1 MNARISLAIALAL
14 SVVSGVAAQQVR
26 DAGGAATPPR
36 VGTGVISGTV
46 TTDEQTPQ
54 AVRRATV
61 SIINTDGS
69 VSRTTYTDEA
79 GRFTVGTLPEG
90 RYNLSVSKAPFLRTN
105 YGARRFD
112 LPGTPITLKDGGRM
126 TDIALR
132 LQRGGVVSGRITDE
146 NGEPAFGVSIRL
158 LQVRTQFGE
167 RTYVPVSTTGSSTDM
182 TDDRGVFRL
191 FGLPPGEY
199 VVSAAPRVGA
209 GEIRAM
215 TEQEIHDIMQALQQQ
230 QQQQQQAA
238 TQGAQ
243 ATSTTGQRPAPNASQ
258 PGQPS
263 PSDVDKVT
271 VAFTPVFYPGTTVA
285 ASAATIALGPGE
297 ERTGIDFALR
307 LVRTSTIEGTVAV
320 PAGIAPQS
328 VQLMLTP
335 STSGSNAG
343 NVTVDMVSIQRAP
356 VGADGR
362 FKYTGVAPGQYTISA
377 QATKSTNGA
386 APPPPPPPPPPP
398 GAAGAGQVV
407 TFNRVTVAGGGGGD
421 LTLGDLMMVAPG
433 GGDPNGTPYWAQADV
448 AIDGVPVAGVSLA
461 LQPGLTVTGRVEFK
475 SANPRAGDYKRVQLS
490 LMPTGSGNGL
500 RIATSFPVSQVD
512 ETGKFTITGVIPGR
526 YQIRGNAPVAQG
538 SGPGAPWSLSSAVVK
553 GRDVLDFPLDVA
565 PGDELTDAVVTFTD
579 ARQSISGS
587 LQDASGRPAP
597 DYTIVVFAADKA
609 YWTQGAR
616 RTRTAR
622 PGTDGKFTIA
632 NLPPGDYRMA
642 AVVDVAP
649 TDINDRAF
657 LEQIVG
663 ASIAIK
669 LGVGE
674 NKVQDLKIAGGL

>member
-1 MNARISLAIALAL
+1 
-14 SVVSGVAAQQVR
+14 
-26 DAGGAATPPR
+26 
-36 VGTGVISGTV
+36 
-46 TTDEQTPQ
+46 
-54 AVRRATV
+54 
-61 SIINTDGS
+61 
-69 VSRTTYTDEA
+69 
-79 GRFTVGTLPEG
+79 
-90 RYNLSVSKAPFLRTN
+90 
-105 YGARRFD
+105 
-112 LPGTPITLKDGGRM
+112 
-126 TDIALR
+126 
-132 LQRGGVVSGRITDE
+132 
-146 NGEPAFGVSIRL
+146 
-158 LQVRTQFGE
+158 
-167 RTYVPVSTTGSSTDM
+167 
-182 TDDRGVFRL
+182 
-191 FGLPPGEY
+191 
-199 VVSAAPRVGA
+199 
-209 GEIRAM
+209 
-215 TEQEIHDIMQALQQQ
+215 
-230 QQQQQQAA
+230 
-238 TQGAQ
+238 
-243 ATSTTGQRPAPNASQ
+243 
-258 PGQPS
+258 
-263 PSDVDKVT
+263 
-271 VAFTPVFYPGTTVA
+271 
-285 ASAATIALGPGE
+285 
-297 ERTGIDFALR
+297 
-307 LVRTSTIEGTVAV
+307 
-320 PAGIAPQS
+320 
-328 VQLMLTP
+328 
-335 STSGSNAG
+335 
-343 NVTVDMVSIQRAP
+343 
-356 VGADGR
+356 
-362 FKYTGVAPGQYTISA
+362 
-377 QATKSTNGA
+377 
-386 APPPPPPPPPPP
+386 
-398 GAAGAGQVV
+398 
-407 TFNRVTVAGGGGGD
+407 

-433 GGDPNGTPYWAQADV
+433 GGDPNGTAYWAQADV

-461 LQPGLTVTGRVEFK
+461 LQPGLTITGRVEFK
-475 SANPRAGDYKRVQLS
+475 SASPRAGDYKRVQLS

-526 YQIRGNAPVAQG
+526 YQVRGNAPVAQG